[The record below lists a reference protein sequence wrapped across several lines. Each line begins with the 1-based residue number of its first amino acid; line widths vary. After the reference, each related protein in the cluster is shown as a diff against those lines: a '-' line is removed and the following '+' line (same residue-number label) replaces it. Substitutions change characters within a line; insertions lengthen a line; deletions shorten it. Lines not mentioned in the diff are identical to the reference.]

1 MPVPSAPTS
10 LLPSTPMP
18 STVLT
23 RRRLPSAKSRISST
37 TTRSARAVDPVGPG
51 RPEPAP
57 DWLSD
62 RGYPMSAPT
71 EKINLLGMPKAK
83 LEAFFESLGE
93 KRFRAQ
99 QLLQWIHQRGID
111 DFDQMTNM
119 SRVLREQLKE
129 MAEVRGPEVVYDETS
144 RDGTRKWVMR
154 MDNGNSVETVLIPDG
169 EHGTLCVSS
178 QIGCTLDCT
187 FCSTGKRG
195 FNRNLTAAEIIGQVW
210 VARRAFMPFDPAD
223 RPITNVVMMGMG
235 EPLLNFDNVVDAM
248 DLMMEDL
255 AYGISKR
262 RVTLSTAGVVPALD
276 RLGEVTDVSLAI
288 SLHAPND
295 ELRNQLV
302 PLNKKYPIADLLAA
316 TRRYLSRLPDK
327 RKATIEYTV
336 IEGVNDQPEHARE
349 LSVIL
354 KGLPCKINLIPF
366 NPFPESDFRRPSM
379 NATRRFQNI
388 LTEAG
393 FVTTIRTPR
402 GDDIDAA
409 CGQLVGRVEDR
420 TRRSQ
425 RYIEVRQV
433 NP

>member
-1 MPVPSAPTS
+1 MTGA
-10 LLPSTPMP
+10 
-18 STVLT
+18 
-23 RRRLPSAKSRISST
+23 A
-37 TTRSARAVDPVGPG
+37 
-51 RPEPAP
+51 
-57 DWLSD
+57 
-62 RGYPMSAPT
+62 
-71 EKINLLGMPKAK
+71 EKVNLLGMPKAK
-83 LEAFFESLGE
+83 LEAFFETLGE

-99 QLLQWIHQRGID
+99 QVLQWMHQRGVD

-119 SRVLREQLKE
+119 SKSLREQLKAV
-129 MAEVRGPEVVYDETS
+129 AEIRGPEVVYDETS
-144 RDGTRKWVMR
+144 KDGTRKWVMR

-169 EHGTLCVSS
+169 ERGTLCVSS
-178 QIGCTLDCT
+178 QIGCSLDCT

-210 VARRAFMPFDPAD
+210 VARRAFMPFDPND

-235 EPLLNFDNVVDAM
+235 EPLLNFENVVDAM
-248 DLMMEDL
+248 NLMMEDL

-262 RVTLSTAGVVPALD
+262 RVTLSTSGVVPALD

-302 PLNKKYPIADLLAA
+302 PLNKKYPIAELLAA

-349 LSVIL
+349 LVVLL

-379 NATRRFQNI
+379 NATRRFQTVLN
-388 LTEAG
+388 EAG
-393 FVTTIRTPR
+393 YVTTIRTTR

-425 RYIEVRQV
+425 RYIAVQQV

>member
-1 MPVPSAPTS
+1 MLSVQGWHVPP
-10 LLPSTPMP
+10 LN
-18 STVLT
+18 
-23 RRRLPSAKSRISST
+23 
-37 TTRSARAVDPVGPG
+37 
-51 RPEPAP
+51 
-57 DWLSD
+57 WLSD
-62 RGYPMSAPT
+62 RGYAMTAPA
-71 EKINLLGMPKAK
+71 EKTNLLGMPKEK
-83 LEAFFESLGE
+83 LEAFFETLGE

-99 QLLQWIHQRGID
+99 QVLQWIHQWGID

-119 SRVLREQLKE
+119 SKALREKLKAV
-129 MAEVRGPEVVYDETS
+129 AEVRGPEVVFDETS
-144 RDGTRKWVMR
+144 KDGTRKWVMR

-169 EHGTLCVSS
+169 ERGTLCVSS
-178 QIGCTLDCT
+178 QIGCSLDCT

-195 FNRNLTAAEIIGQVW
+195 FNRNLTAAEVIGQVW
-210 VARRAFMPFDPAD
+210 VARKAFMPFDIKD

-248 DLMMEDL
+248 NLMMEDL

-262 RVTLSTAGVVPALD
+262 RVTLSTSGVVPAID
-276 RLGEVTDVSLAI
+276 RLAEVTDVSLAI

-295 ELRNQLV
+295 ELRNKLV
-302 PLNKKYPIADLLAA
+302 PLNKKYPIAELLAA
-316 TRRYLSRLPDK
+316 TKRYFARLPEK

-349 LSVIL
+349 LVELL
-354 KGLPCKINLIPF
+354 KDLPCKINLIPF
-366 NPFPESDFRRPSM
+366 NPFPESDFKRPSM
-379 NATRRFQNI
+379 NATRRFQTVLN
-388 LTEAG
+388 EAG
-393 FVTTIRTPR
+393 YVATIRTTR

-425 RYIEVRQV
+425 RYIAVQQV